1 MTPNMSMAATQILKG
16 KKGFI
21 PRPAA
26 GMRRYRANYVDSSEE
41 SDAEENTVTPSKKQ
55 QKKIPDILEITS
67 GSDGDSDADI
77 PAKVTKRT
85 GRKTQ
90 ILPPGRSTRN
100 TASRSQPKAIELS
113 NTSDDDLALPP
124 TRSIQT
130 RKGLFQSKQAPQ
142 SSPLSKMAADENE
155 DEDEDDDLIISSPR
169 RSQKLV
175 FRKDKDSDDEDEDD
189 IKSSARQRPRP
200 SIRIHPE
207 DEDEEEEDIV
217 SPLKR
222 RRVMVESDSDIV
234 ESPSKRQRSSQTAEV
249 SDSDLPTPSKSRHRS
264 KSETPTHFTRQ
275 SRGRRHRTEKEKK
288 MELLRRKR
296 AGEKISQVTDTEG
309 SDSEDDD
316 DEPEFE
322 KLEEFDDDDEE
333 EEEIPKPKR
342 KTKQT
347 SNTNEDS
354 DEDDF
359 IVDDDDDDPLGVP
372 SAMSMPLEFTQ
383 AAHKPL
389 KQHFKDAVEWMVHNK
404 INPAFARDDQVYQI
418 AFKKLEV
425 EATGLAKSKFA
436 STQWT
441 RDFTVALY
449 SRPDFITGPLEP
461 GEGYDLETG
470 KPKCDACNHRS
481 HVPSAFIQFQG
492 KPYDKKTLEELDQ
505 GSDDSDEEEEEDDPD
520 RIEVNDEGQELPSE
534 NIKWFVGNV
543 CYANAEQTHTLVHWK
558 FALYEW
564 VKGNLEAEGELLPEK
579 LAEREKLKA
588 KKRTAYANAI
598 VDRWETD
605 DQLHGLWRD
614 FKNQISTARELKPGK
629 RGRWV

>member
-1 MTPNMSMAATQILKG
+1 
-16 KKGFI
+16 
-21 PRPAA
+21 
-26 GMRRYRANYVDSSEE
+26 MRRYQAGYAESSEE
-41 SDAEENTVTPSKKQ
+41 SDVEENTVTPSKKQ
-55 QKKIPDILEITS
+55 QTKFPDILEITS
-67 GSDGDSDADI
+67 GSDADSDADI
-77 PAKVTKRT
+77 PAKVIKKTR
-85 GRKTQ
+85 RKTTPR
-90 ILPPGRSTRN
+90 LPLGRS
-100 TASRSQPKAIELS
+100 SRSQQKAIELS
-113 NTSDDDLALPP
+113 DTSDDDLALPP
-124 TRSIQT
+124 TRSSQI
-130 RKGLFQSKQAPQ
+130 RKGLFQSKLGSQ
-142 SSPLSKMAADENE
+142 SSASSETAAGEKD
-155 DEDEDDDLIISSPR
+155 DSDDDLIISSPR
-169 RSQKLV
+169 RSQKLA
-175 FRKDKDSDDEDEDD
+175 FRKDKNSDHEDEDED
-189 IKSSARQRPRP
+189 IKSSARRRSRPTVQ
-200 SIRIHPE
+200 IHP
-207 DEDEEEEDIV
+207 DEDEEEDEDII

-222 RRVMVESDSDIV
+222 RRITRESDSDLV
-234 ESPSKRQRSSQTAEV
+234 ESPSKRQRNLQFSE
-249 SDSDLPTPSKSRHRS
+249 DSDDDLPSPSKLDRRS
-264 KSETPTHFTRQ
+264 KSETPTRLTRQ

-296 AGEKISQVTDTEG
+296 AGEKISQVTDTEA
-309 SDSEDDD
+309 SDSENDD

-322 KLEEFDDDDEE
+322 KLEEFEDDDEE
-333 EEEIPKPKR
+333 EEEEVP
-342 KTKQT
+342 KTKQKTKRT
-347 SNTNEDS
+347 SNVNEDS

-359 IVDDDDDDPLGVP
+359 IVEDDDDDPLGVP

-389 KQHFKDAVEWMVHNK
+389 KEHFKDAVEWMVHNK

-418 AFKKLEV
+418 AFQKLEV

-461 GEGYDLETG
+461 GEGYELETG
-470 KPKCDACNHRS
+470 RPKCDACNHRS
-481 HVPSAFIQFQG
+481 HVPSSFIQFQG

-505 GSDDSDEEEEEDDPD
+505 GSDDSDGDGDSDDPD
-520 RIEVNDEGQELPSE
+520 RVDVNDQGQELPPE
-534 NIKWFVGNV
+534 ETKWFVGNV

-588 KKRTAYANAI
+588 KRRTAYANAI
-598 VDRWETD
+598 VDRWEMD